1 MRVGVGGVDLFFSLR
16 VAQERGDVGG
26 RLPPAE
32 EEGEGG
38 DGAGLL
44 T

>member
-1 MRVGVGGVDLFFSLR
+1 MRVGVGGDLFFSLR